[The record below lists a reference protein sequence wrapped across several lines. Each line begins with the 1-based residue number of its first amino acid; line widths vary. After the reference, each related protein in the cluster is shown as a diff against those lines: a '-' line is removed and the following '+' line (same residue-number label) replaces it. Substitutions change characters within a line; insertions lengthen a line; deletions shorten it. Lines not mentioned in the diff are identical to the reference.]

1 MRWFT
6 PAAVL
11 LTAWGALAFGAE
23 YPWAYAPLLVFG
35 ATVGLLGL
43 AAPAPAAG
51 RFPAAVALGL
61 GVVAAAAAL
70 QVVPLPEPVVAR
82 LSPARAA
89 HDWPALYAAALPSA
103 PAPPAAGAASSTISI
118 EPSRTVLGLA
128 FAGGLSLLF
137 LGAARALGAV
147 RPSGLARGLIVL
159 GVVVALAGIVQAAGG
174 GPAVYGFWYPRKAET
189 PTAPFINANHFA
201 GWMLMALSVAVGY
214 LGGGAARALRG
225 ARPDWRGL
233 TGWFGSREAAEIV
246 LAGFAAL
253 VMALSIFVTRSVSGM
268 ACLAAALG
276 AAAVCAFR
284 RQVGRRR
291 LLMPAALAAVLG
303 AAVLW
308 AGVEAVGGEIGAT
321 WATAFDAGG
330 RVGIWRDTL
339 RIVGDFPLAGTGLNT
354 YGIAMLAYQTHGVD
368 VRAVEAHNDYL
379 QLAAEGGLLLG
390 VPVVVAAGV
399 FAREVRRRF
408 REARDDTRTW
418 WLRVGAVTGIAA
430 VALQELVDF
439 SLQMPGN
446 AVLFVLLMAMA
457 AHRRAAAPTP
467 AARGDGN
474 AAPHRDTSP
483 PRSGRHH
490 GRTNGHAWL
499 SALDG

>member
-6 PAAVL
+6 PAAVV

-51 RFPAAVALGL
+51 RFPAAAVALGL
-61 GVVAAAAAL
+61 GLVAAAAAL
-70 QVVPLPEPVVAR
+70 QVVPLPEPVVER

-103 PAPPAAGAASSTISI
+103 PPAAGASSTLSI

-147 RPSGLARGLIVL
+147 RPSGFARGLIVL

-174 GPAVYGFWYPRKAET
+174 GPAVYGFWYPRKAGT

-233 TGWFGSREAAEIV
+233 TGWLGSREAAEIV

-253 VMALSIFVTRSVSGM
+253 VMTLSIFVTRSVSGM
-268 ACLAAALG
+268 ACLAAAL
-276 AAAVCAFR
+276 AASAVWAFR

-339 RIVGDFPLAGTGLNT
+339 RIVSDFPLAGTGLNT

-368 VRAVEAHNDYL
+368 ARAVEAHNDYL

-418 WLRVGAVTGIAA
+418 WLRVGAVIGIAA

-457 AHRRAAAPTP
+457 AHRPRGRAAARG
-467 AARGDGN
+467 ARRWERR
-474 AAPHRDTSP
+474 AAPPRVSAAKRWSSWP
-483 PRSGRHH
+483 PE
-490 GRTNGHAWL
+490 RTRLA
-499 SALDG
+499 